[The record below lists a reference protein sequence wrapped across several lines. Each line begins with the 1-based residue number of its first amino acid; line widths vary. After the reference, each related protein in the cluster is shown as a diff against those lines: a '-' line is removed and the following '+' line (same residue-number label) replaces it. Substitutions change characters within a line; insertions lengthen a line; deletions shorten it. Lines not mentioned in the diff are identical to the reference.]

1 MNRRGYKR
9 GEGEEMEGWVKGIVC
24 VWGGG
29 GQVKT
34 TEMFVSCST
43 LTDSMIVLMINK
55 WHYSMRAFT
64 VEPTKALQR

>member
-1 MNRRGYKR
+1 MNRKGYKR
-9 GEGEEMEGWVKGIVC
+9 GEGEEMEGWVKVIVC
-24 VWGGG
+24 GGG

-43 LTDSMIVLMINK
+43 LTDSMIVLLTNK

-64 VEPTKALQR
+64 FEPTKALQR